1 MDLSFKNALEKIDP
15 EVLKPVLRQQA
26 SETNKHFTKVAE
38 AKGKNESVHIN
49 EYEGWEVPS
58 NNFMIS

>member
-1 MDLSFKNALEKIDP
+1 MGNHDRANESFK
-15 EVLKPVLRQQA
+15 
-26 SETNKHFTKVAE
+26 KVAE